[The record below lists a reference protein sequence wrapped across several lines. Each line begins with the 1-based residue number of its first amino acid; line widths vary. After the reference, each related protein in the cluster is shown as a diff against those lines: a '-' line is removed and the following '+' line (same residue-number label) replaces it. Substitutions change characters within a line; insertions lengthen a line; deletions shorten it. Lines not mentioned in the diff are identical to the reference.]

1 MGDKIKQMLKSTYE
15 LEGLLL
21 LVESRGENT
30 SDMIL
35 SIIKEKTDEVG
46 QFANELCAM
55 SNGDEEQMP
64 VTPDKDIHFTDL
76 SDDDNHVVVKD
87 EDAVFNKS
95 IYEGQDERHVD
106 YSNELENIDTHKV
119 EVEEETAEEPAAV
132 DSTFQFYN
140 GSDEEE
146 ETEPEVEMELVFNPG
161 DEPTEDFEQESEEEK
176 PVEEEVTTEEENEEE
191 PEVEMELVF
200 RPEDEYKEDFVE
212 ENEEPTENE
221 PFVTEEPKEGVPFVT
236 EMEEQPVIEEEE
248 EKEEIVEK
256 PSFAEP
262 QKEVVTLDEAYIRD
276 KSKLLRNAFSIN
288 DKFRFQRELFGNNA
302 TEMTDAINLADA
314 MNSYSEAEEYFYED
328 LGWDKESE
336 EVIEFMK
343 IIKNHFL

>member
-1 MGDKIKQMLKSTYE
+1 MGDIIKQMLKSTYE

-21 LVESRGENT
+21 LAESRGENT

-46 QFANELCAM
+46 GFANELCAL
-55 SNGDEEQMP
+55 SNGDDEQMP
-64 VTPDKDIHFTDL
+64 VTPDKEIQFTDL
-76 SDDDNHVVVKD
+76 SDEDNNVVVND
-87 EDAVFNKS
+87 EDVVAHES
-95 IYEGQDERHVD
+95 IDEDQDERLVD
-106 YSNELENIDTHKV
+106 YENELQNVNTQREESV
-119 EVEEETAEEPAAV
+119 EQPANETP
-132 DSTFQFYN
+132 FQFYN

-146 ETEPEVEMELVFNPG
+146 NEPEMEMELVFKPE
-161 DEPTEDFEQESEEEK
+161 DELTEESFEELKETESEN
-176 PVEEEVTTEEENEEE
+176 EEEREE

-200 RPEDEYKEDFVE
+200 KPEDEYKKDFEE
-212 ENEEPTENE
+212 ENETATNEDE
-221 PFVTEEPKEGVPFVT
+221 PFVTEEPKEENPFVT
-236 EMEEQPVIEEEE
+236 DEEEQSVNEEERE
-248 EKEEIVEK
+248 EETVEVK
-256 PSFAEP
+256 DPAPE
-262 QKEVVTLDEAYIRD
+262 KEVVTLDEAYIRD